1 MSDNKLGVGII
12 GCGNIAGPYARDLAA
27 YDQINLVGVAD
38 LEFERAETLAAEY
51 GCRAYPSTEALL
63 ADGAIEL
70 VINLTIHHAHTT
82 IVTQC
87 LEAGKHVHSE
97 KPLSLTY
104 AEAKGLVDLAQEK
117 NLRLGCSPFTFM
129 GEAQQTAWKAV
140 GDGRLGVV
148 RVAYA
153 EVNWGRIESWHPN
166 PGPFYEVGALF
177 DVGVYPLTLLT
188 AMFGPA
194 RKVLAYGRVLYP
206 DRVTKENI
214 PFHID
219 TPDFVVSAIELASGT
234 LVRLTTNFYVGHHSK
249 QSGIEFHGDLGSL
262 YLSSWQNFDAAVE
275 FAELGA
281 AELGTQYQPLPYLKT
296 PYQGTEW
303 GRAAL
308 DMAEAIKEDRPHR
321 ATGEQAAHVVE
332 ILEAVSQSLE
342 LGRPVEVHSEFRPPA
357 LMDWTV

>member
-1 MSDNKLGVGII
+1 MSADKLGVAII
-12 GCGNIAGPYARDLAA
+12 GCGNIAGPYARDLAT
-27 YDQINLVGVAD
+27 YDEIELIGVAD
-38 LEFERAETLAAEY
+38 LEYERAKALADQY
-51 GCRAYPSTEALL
+51 GCRAYASTEELL
-63 ADGAIEL
+63 ADEAVEL
-70 VINLTIHHAHTT
+70 VINLTIHHAHTAV
-82 IVTQC
+82 VTQC

-104 AEAKGLVDLAQEK
+104 AEAKGLVELAQEK
-117 NLRLGCSPFTFM
+117 GLRLGCSPFTFM

-140 GDGRLGVV
+140 EEGRLGPV

-166 PGPFYEVGALF
+166 PGPFYQVGALF
-177 DVGVYPLTLLT
+177 DVGVYPLTILT

-194 RKVLAYGRVLYP
+194 RKVVSYGRVLYP
-206 DRVTKENI
+206 DRVTKAQI

-219 TPDFVVSAIELASGT
+219 TPDFVVSAIELAGGT

-262 YLSSWQNFDAAVE
+262 YLSSWQSFHAAVE
-275 FAELGA
+275 FAEFGQ
-281 AELGTQYQPLPYLKT
+281 QYEPLPYVKE

-308 DMAEAIKEDRPHR
+308 DMAEAIKQDRPHR

-332 ILEAVSQSLE
+332 ILEAISKSMAQ
-342 LGRPVEVHSEFRPPA
+342 GQPVEVRSDFTPPA
-357 LMDWTV
+357 LMAWTQQF

>member
-1 MSDNKLGVGII
+1 MTNDKLGVGII

-27 YDQINLVGVAD
+27 YDEINLVGVAD
-38 LEFERAETLAAEY
+38 LEVDRAKALAAEH
-51 GCRAYPSTEALL
+51 GCRAYDTTEGLL
-63 ADGAIEL
+63 ADEAIDL
-70 VINLTIHHAHTT
+70 VINLTIHHAHTAV
-82 IVTQC
+82 VTRC

-104 AEAKGLVDLAQEK
+104 AEAKGLVDLAQERG
-117 NLRLGCSPFTFM
+117 LRLGCSPFTFM
-129 GEAQQTAWKAV
+129 GEAQQTAWKTV
-140 GDGRLGVV
+140 NEGHLGAV

-166 PGPFYEVGALF
+166 PGPFYDVGALF
-177 DVGVYPLTLLT
+177 DVGVYPLTILT

-206 DRVTKENI
+206 DRVSKENA

-219 TPDFVVSAIELASGT
+219 TPDFVVSSIELASGT

-262 YLSSWQNFDAAVE
+262 YLSSWQSFDAAVE
-275 FAELGA
+275 FAAFG
-281 AELGTQYQPLPYLKT
+281 GQYQPLPYLKK
-296 PYQGTEW
+296 PYHGTEW

-308 DMAEAIKEDRPHR
+308 DMSEAIKYNRPHR
-321 ATGEQAAHVVE
+321 ATGQQAAHVVE
-332 ILEAVSQSLE
+332 ILEAISKSLD
-342 LGRPVEVHSEFRPPA
+342 LGGPVEVQSEFTAPA
-357 LMDWTV
+357 LMDWAV